1 MGVDQLSPT
10 IVIAPVK
17 EKEPFKPPWTVVDF
31 PKDEFG
37 FQNKGYSLNVMVP
50 GNRESIV
57 FMDSRNS
64 FSEVPSGFESVPKDY
79 EGIINYVQDKL
90 GVHVNSELAK
100 KTKIWEDYRR
110 GMIEAM
116 TAASVYNSD
125 GSIKDSDDNEASALL
140 FVALGC
146 NRTHPTIAEQCF
158 NELLERRK
166 FLPPFTR
173 ETDIDLS
180 EMHLGKIP
188 IDKIYTTH
196 VTNFLPEID
205 GESVVILPR
214 IDSDGQPRTTVHTFI
229 NGMVESHSLAG
240 GLDKTS
246 WDESRYMIGSK
257 FKDEVAEN
265 GLPENFF
272 KADTFW
278 SFEPGIGMTVPK
290 GSFMIVPMEEV
301 ASMEKYKDL
310 GIEIVGYDRATESL
324 NQVSE
329 RLFDERQ
336 IPFIK
341 NIHPDPESYDMEDEN
356 FAEKLGVPA
365 VNHFN
370 LRRMYDSEKL
380 MINSLDVIRE
390 GLKFTQDGNGRIPRE
405 EAGRIA
411 LRSKHQIWSE
421 WKPKKAGLAMALSY
435 ARDTILEEWEN
446 GQLPVEFLIT
456 AYLKELI

>member
-10 IVIAPVK
+10 IIIAPAK
-17 EKEPFKPPWTVVDF
+17 EKEQFKPPWTVVDF

-37 FQNKGYSLNVMVP
+37 FQNKGYVLNVMVP
-50 GNRESIV
+50 ADHESIV

-64 FSEVPSGFESVPKDY
+64 FSEVAPGFENVPKDY
-79 EGIINYVQDKL
+79 DGIIGYVQNKL
-90 GVHVNSELAK
+90 GIHVSDELTE
-100 KTKIWEDYRR
+100 KTKIWGSYKR
-110 GMIEAM
+110 GVIEAM
-116 TAASVYNSD
+116 TAASVYDSD
-125 GSIKDSDDNEASALL
+125 GSIKNSDDNEASALL
-140 FVALGC
+140 FVALAC
-146 NRTHPTIAEQCF
+146 STTHPTIAEQCF
-158 NELLERRK
+158 NELLERRR

-180 EMHLGKIP
+180 EMHLGEIP

-205 GESVVILPR
+205 GESAVILPR
-214 IDSDGQPRTTVHTFI
+214 IDSDRQPRTTVHTFI

-246 WDESRYMIGSK
+246 WDEAKYMIGSK
-257 FKDEVAEN
+257 FKDDVAEN

-290 GSFMIVPMEEV
+290 GSFMIVPTEEV
-301 ASMEKYKDL
+301 ASMEKYKNL
-310 GIEIVGYDRATESL
+310 GIEIIGYDRTTESL
-324 NQVSE
+324 SQVSE
-329 RLFDERQ
+329 RLLNERQ
-336 IPFIK
+336 VPFMK

-356 FAEKLGVPA
+356 LAEKLGVPA

-380 MINSLDVIRE
+380 MFNSLDVISE
-390 GLKFTQDGNGRIPRE
+390 GLKFTEDGNGKIPRE

-411 LRSKHQIWSE
+411 LRSKHQMWTE
-421 WKPKKAGLAMALSY
+421 WKPKKTGLAMALSY
-435 ARDTILEEWEN
+435 VRDTIVEEWEN
-446 GQLPVEFLIT
+446 GKLPVEFLLT
-456 AYLKELI
+456 AYITKLI